1 MDSFLSPLIGGLL
14 IGVSSTLM
22 LWGLGRVAGISGI
35 YSSILSLDRE
45 NLWKYSFILGLIIGG
60 FFLYQFFPEKLF
72 DYQITGSTSRVI
84 TAGLLVGF
92 GTRLGNGCTSG
103 HGVCGIPRLA
113 KRSIIATITFILVG
127 MLVVTIEGA
136 MK

>member
-1 MDSFLSPLIGGLL
+1 VNSFILALIGGLL

-35 YSSILSLDRE
+35 YSSILSFNRE
-45 NLWKYSFILGLIIGG
+45 NLWKYSFILGLIFGG
-60 FFLYQFFPEKLF
+60 FLLYQFFPERLF
-72 DYQITGSTSRVI
+72 DYQITGSATRVI
-84 TAGLLVGF
+84 SAGLLVGF

-113 KRSIIATITFILVG
+113 KRSILATITFILVG
-127 MLVVTIEGA
+127 MLVVGIEGVL
-136 MK
+136 K